1 MSEYTLKAI
10 AVDDEQHCIETLIW
24 ELSRNC
30 PEVEII
36 GTANDAETA
45 KEIIAKADVDI
56 LFMDIHLQSTSGL
69 TLVKELQPLDCQV
82 IFVTAYDQYAIEA
95 FEVEALHYLLK
106 PINCDQLR
114 SAIDRIIDQRKANQK
129 ISIDRIVTALS
140 KTQQEHQRIPFNV
153 QSGIEFILP
162 DDIIYVK
169 GENNYSVLHF
179 ISGKKL
185 VLSKTLSKIEEIL
198 SKFSFMRIHKSYLL
212 NIKHIVRYT
221 KADGG
226 YIEVLGGDRLSVSR
240 SRRATI
246 NELFQS
252 PE

>member
-10 AVDDEQHCIETLIW
+10 AVDDEQHCLETLAW

-36 GTANDAETA
+36 ATANDAETA
-45 KEIIAKADVDI
+45 KELIAKADIDI

-106 PINCDQLR
+106 PINRNQLR
-114 SAIDRIIDQRKANQK
+114 SAIDRIIDQRKDSQK
-129 ISIDRIVTALS
+129 ISIERILTALS
-140 KTQQEHQRIPFNV
+140 KTQQDHQRIPFSV
-153 QSGIEFILP
+153 QSGIEFVVP
-162 DDIIYVK
+162 DEIIYVK

-179 ISGKKL
+179 SSGKKL
-185 VLSKTLSKIEEIL
+185 MVSKTLSVVENML
-198 SKFSFMRIHKSYLL
+198 SNFTFMRIHKSYLL
-212 NIKHIVRYT
+212 NLRHIVRYVKT
-221 KADGG
+221 DGG
-226 YIEVLGGDRLSVSR
+226 YIEVLGGDQLSVSR
-240 SRRATI
+240 SKRATI
-246 NELFQS
+246 NELFQN
-252 PE
+252 P